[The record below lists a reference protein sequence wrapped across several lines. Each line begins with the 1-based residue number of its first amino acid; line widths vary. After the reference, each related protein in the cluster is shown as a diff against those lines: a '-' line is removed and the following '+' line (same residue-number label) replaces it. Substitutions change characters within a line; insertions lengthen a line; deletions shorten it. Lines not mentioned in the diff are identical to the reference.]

1 MEEIIRARPSLLY
14 QKDAATELYPYQLA
28 AMQRDLHY
36 GDNKEKK
43 DADVLTTTF
52 EILKRWPL
60 GHRQSQ

>member
-36 GDNKEKK
+36 GDNK
-43 DADVLTTTF
+43 ADVLTTTF